1 MKNTYVLMLILL
13 SLSLTGFSQID
24 KILGKWKTI
33 DEKDGSEQSIIYI
46 YKATNGKYYGKIEK
60 LFKYSDKLCT
70 ECQGANKDKPILG
83 MIIINEMELKDNEL
97 RNGTILDPNNGKVY
111 NCNISYDA
119 KTKSLKV
126 KGFLDKAG
134 WLGKTKTWFRAE

>member
-46 YKATNGKYYGKIEK
+46 YKATNGKYYGKIENF
-60 LFKYSDKLCT
+60 LNTL
-70 ECQGANKDKPILG
+70 
-83 MIIINEMELKDNEL
+83 INYALNA
-97 RNGTILDPNNGKVY
+97 KVQ
-111 NCNISYDA
+111 I
-119 KTKSLKV
+119 KTNP
-126 KGFLDKAG
+126 F
-134 WLGKTKTWFRAE
+134 

>member
-70 ECQGANKDKPILG
+70 ECQVQI
-83 MIIINEMELKDNEL
+83 
-97 RNGTILDPNNGKVY
+97 
-111 NCNISYDA
+111 
-119 KTKSLKV
+119 KTNP
-126 KGFLDKAG
+126 F
-134 WLGKTKTWFRAE
+134 